1 MATVR
6 HPLPVIQEDEPA
18 GQPPGP
24 KKKLLRR
31 AAADRSQALRLSAQ
45 VLFLLLNVALGI
57 QFYLFVR
64 YFQAGGQGARF
75 SRPPGVEG
83 WLPIAGLMNL
93 KYWAVTGTVPSIH
106 PAAMFILLAFLII
119 SIVFRKA
126 FCSWLCPIG
135 TISEALWRFGRKV
148 FRVSVV
154 PPRWIDLPL
163 RGLKYLLLG
172 LFLYAVGSMSAEGLR
187 GFMESPYGLI
197 ADVKMLYFFLFLS
210 RTATITLLV
219 LVLLSVFIQNL
230 WCRYI
235 CPYGALVGFASLFSP
250 ARIRRDAKV
259 CIDCAK
265 CAKACPSFLP
275 VDKLVSVRS
284 AECTACL
291 ECVAV
296 CPAAGALQFSL
307 PNKRA
312 IPSWAMAAGIAVI
325 FLGIVGIA
333 KLTGHWHTKI
343 PPELYQD
350 LILRADEFSHP

>member
-6 HPLPVIQEDEPA
+6 HPLPIIQDDEPA
-18 GQPPGP
+18 RQPPVP
-24 KKKLLRR
+24 KKKLLCR
-31 AAADRSQALRLSAQ
+31 AAADRSQALRLTAQ
-45 VLFLLLNVALGI
+45 VLFLLLNVAIGI
-57 QFYLFVR
+57 QFYFFVR
-64 YFQAGGQGARF
+64 YFQTGGQGARL

-93 KYWAVTGTVPSIH
+93 KYWIVTGTVPSVH
-106 PAAMFILLAFLII
+106 PAAMILLLAFLVI

-135 TISEALWRFGRKV
+135 TISEALWRFGKRV
-148 FRVSVV
+148 FRLSFI

-163 RGLKYLLLG
+163 RSLKYVLLG
-172 LFLYAVGSMSAEGLR
+172 LFVYAVSSMSAEALR
-187 GFMESPYGLI
+187 AFMESPYGLI

-210 RTATITLLV
+210 QPAAITLLV
-219 LVLLSVFIQNL
+219 LVLLSVFIQNF
-230 WCRYI
+230 WCRYL
-235 CPYGALVGFASLFSP
+235 CPYGALVGLASLLSP
-250 ARIRRDAKV
+250 ARIRRDPVV

-265 CAKACPSFLP
+265 CFKACPSFLP
-275 VDKLVSVRS
+275 VDRIASVRS

-296 CPAAGALQFSL
+296 CPAVGALQFSL
-307 PNKRA
+307 PGRRA
-312 IPSWAMAAGIAVI
+312 IPSWAVAAGIAVI

-333 KLTGHWHTKI
+333 KLSGHWQTNI
-343 PPELYQD
+343 PPELYQH